1 MINANLKLPLK
12 EIGSL
17 CQKYRVHEL
26 ALFGSALGNNFGPE
40 SDIDFLVEF
49 EKDAPIGFLE
59 FAALQ
64 NALTDLLHRKVDLVP
79 KKGLK
84 PLIRDEVLSHAQ
96 VIHAA

>member
-1 MINANLKLPLK
+1 MSNPNLKLPLQ
-12 EIGSL
+12 EIGLL
-17 CQKYRVHEL
+17 CRRYQVREL
-26 ALFGSALGNNFGPE
+26 ALFGSALGKNFGPE
-40 SDIDFLVEF
+40 SDIDLLVEF

-64 NALTDLLHRKVDLVP
+64 NALSDLLHRKVDLVP

-84 PLIRDEVLSHAQ
+84 PLIRDEVLSRIQ